1 MQLFKKIFVSG
12 ITKLIIS
19 NEEINNIMRIIKS
32 LEDAVSLIT
41 GVSGTNENEA
51 REQKGGFLAIFFG
64 TLGARLLGN
73 LFTEKGVMRADE
85 GTIRV
90 SESTVRAG

>member
-1 MQLFKKIFVSG
+1 MQLFKKNFVSG

-41 GVSGTNENEA
+41 GVSGTNENEV
-51 REQKGGFLAIFFG
+51 K
-64 TLGARLLGN
+64 
-73 LFTEKGVMRADE
+73 
-85 GTIRV
+85 
-90 SESTVRAG
+90 

>member
-1 MQLFKKIFVSG
+1 MQLFKKNFVSG

-41 GVSGTNENEA
+41 GVSGTNEYEA
-51 REQKGGFLAIFFG
+51 KEQKGGFLAIFLG